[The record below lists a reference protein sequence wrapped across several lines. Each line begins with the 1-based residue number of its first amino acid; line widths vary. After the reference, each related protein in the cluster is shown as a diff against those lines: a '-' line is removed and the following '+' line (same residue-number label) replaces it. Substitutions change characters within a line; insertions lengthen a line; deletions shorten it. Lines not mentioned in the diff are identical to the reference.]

1 MSKEKYVSIKLKK
14 NTSEKL
20 LAVSKNERISLS
32 ELVEKALDLYV
43 AEDEIA
49 GFTYDVEKQIYMLKK
64 KVQEDIELNRT
75 MYKLLKGF

>member
-14 NTSEKL
+14 NTSERL

-43 AEDEIA
+43 AEDEIMD
-49 GFTYDVEKQIYMLKK
+49 FTYDVEKQIYKLRK
-64 KVQEDIELNRT
+64 KVQEDIELNRA

>member
-1 MSKEKYVSIKLKK
+1 MSKEKYVSIKLKT

-20 LAVSKNERISLS
+20 LAISKNERISLS
-32 ELVEKALDLYV
+32 ELVDKALDLYV

-49 GFTYDVEKQIYMLKK
+49 DFTYDVEKQIYMLRK

>member
-49 GFTYDVEKQIYMLKK
+49 DFTYDVEKQIYMLRK

>member
-1 MSKEKYVSIKLKK
+1 MSKEKYVSIKLKT

-20 LAVSKNERISLS
+20 LAISKNERISLS
-32 ELVEKALDLYV
+32 ELVDKALDLYV
-43 AEDEIA
+43 AEDEIVD
-49 GFTYDVEKQIYMLKK
+49 FTYDVEKQIYMLRK

>member
-1 MSKEKYVSIKLKK
+1 MSIKLKK

-49 GFTYDVEKQIYMLKK
+49 DFTYDVEKQIYMLRK

>member
-1 MSKEKYVSIKLKK
+1 MSIKLKT

-20 LAVSKNERISLS
+20 LAISKNERISLS
-32 ELVEKALDLYV
+32 ELVDKALDLYV

-49 GFTYDVEKQIYMLKK
+49 DFTYDVEKQIYMLRK

>member
-20 LAVSKNERISLS
+20 LAISKNERISLS
-32 ELVEKALDLYV
+32 ELVDKALDLYV
-43 AEDEIA
+43 AEDEITD
-49 GFTYDVEKQIYMLKK
+49 FTYDVEKQIYILRK